1 MEATPQVIIQFLS
14 YKEVIQNRSPLTVSE
29 YHHDLDMFFRYLLN
43 TRKSEK
49 TDLAVIDGAFINSV
63 TTEDIYAFLLYLA
76 HERKVS
82 AKTMA
87 RKLSAL
93 KAFFKYHTSKSKLV
107 ENNPAK
113 DIDAPSIK
121 QSLPKFLSLDE
132 SVDLLEAVDR
142 AEPFYARDYCILTLF
157 LNCGMRL
164 SELVGINL
172 SDIDSDMKKL
182 RVTGKG
188 RKMRV
193 IYLNS
198 ACRAA
203 IEYYIPARNE
213 TASKCSVPVKQN
225 SKNALFLSK
234 RNQRISTKTV
244 QWLVKKYLG
253 RADMGDKGYSVH
265 KLRHTAATLM
275 YNQGGV
281 DVRTLKD
288 ILGHEQLNT
297 TQIYTHVSDKN
308 LEKAMDANPLA
319 GINKTP
325 VHK

>member
-1 MEATPQVIIQFLS
+1 MNDTPLVITQFLS
-14 YKEVIQNRSPLTVSE
+14 YKEVIQNRSSLTVIE
-29 YHHDLDMFFRYLLN
+29 YQRDLTMFFSYLL
-43 TRKSEK
+43 KSRGMDENS
-49 TDLAVIDGAFINSV
+49 LSLVDGGFINSV
-63 TTEDIYAFLLYLA
+63 TPEDIYSFLLYLSRQ
-76 HERKVS
+76 RKVS

-87 RKLSAL
+87 RKLSAI
-93 KAFFKYHTSKSKLV
+93 KAFFKYHSAKSRLV

-113 DIDAPSIK
+113 DIDSPSIK
-121 QSLPKFLSLDE
+121 QALPKFLSLEE
-132 SVDLLEAVDR
+132 SVDLLEAVDKSD
-142 AEPFYARDYCILTLF
+142 PFYARDYCILTLF

-172 SDIDSDMKKL
+172 TDIDHDLKRL

-188 RKMRV
+188 NKMRV

-203 IEYYIPARNE
+203 IESYLPVRSQM
-213 TASKCSVPVKQN
+213 ASKCSVPLSAE

-234 RNQRISTKTV
+234 RNQRISNKTV
-244 QWLVKKYLG
+244 QWLVQKYLG
-253 RADMGDKGYSVH
+253 KANLEGKGYSVH

-281 DVRTLKD
+281 DVRTLKE

-308 LEKAMDANPLA
+308 LEKAMEANPLA
-319 GINKTP
+319 DIKKN
-325 VHK
+325 

>member
-1 MEATPQVIIQFLS
+1 MDNAPQVIVQFLS
-14 YKEVIQNRSPLTVSE
+14 YKEVIQNRSPLTAIE
-29 YHHDLDMFFRYLLN
+29 YRRDLEMFFRYLL
-43 TRKSEK
+43 TKRKVEK
-49 TDLAVIDGAFINSV
+49 PDLSAIDGAFINSV
-63 TTEDIYAFLLYLA
+63 TTGEIYAFLLYLA
-76 HERKVS
+76 QERKDS
-82 AKTMA
+82 ARTMA
-87 RKLSAL
+87 RKLSAI
-93 KAFFKYHTSKSKLV
+93 KAFYKYHTAKSKLV
-107 ENNPAK
+107 ETNPAR

-121 QSLPKFLSLDE
+121 QPLPKFLSLDE
-132 SVDLLEAVDR
+132 SLNLLGAVDK

-157 LNCGMRL
+157 LNCGIRL

-172 SDIDSDMKKL
+172 ADIDADYKKL

-188 RKMRV
+188 GKMRV
-193 IYLNS
+193 IYLNA

-203 IEYYIPARNE
+203 IQNYVPERNK
-213 TASKCSVPVKQN
+213 TASKCSVPIEQE

-234 RNQRISTKTV
+234 RNRRISNKTV
-244 QWLVKKYLG
+244 QWLVQKYLG
-253 RADMGDKGYSVH
+253 KADLSGKGYSTH

-308 LEKAMDANPLA
+308 LEKAMEANPLA
-319 GINKTP
+319 DIGKMNGK
-325 VHK
+325 